1 MAAPCGRSDGI
12 EAHPNPFVGERLEQE
27 TRLLAVREKGIAAR
41 GGLRL
46 GVKSELQLDLSVRLD
61 LIGDDEGVGL
71 DEQDMADEP
80 FEPELQGVGGRRI
93 AGPVVEGGGV
103 DWTWRIVG

>member
-1 MAAPCGRSDGI
+1 MAAPCGRLDGI
-12 EAHPNPFVGERLEQE
+12 EAHLDPIVGERLEQD
-27 TRLLAVREKGIAAR
+27 TRLFPAREKGIAVR

-71 DEQDMADEP
+71 DEEDMADE
-80 FEPELQGVGGRRI
+80 FLKPEVWGVGGRRI
-93 AGPVVEGGGV
+93 AGPAVEGGV